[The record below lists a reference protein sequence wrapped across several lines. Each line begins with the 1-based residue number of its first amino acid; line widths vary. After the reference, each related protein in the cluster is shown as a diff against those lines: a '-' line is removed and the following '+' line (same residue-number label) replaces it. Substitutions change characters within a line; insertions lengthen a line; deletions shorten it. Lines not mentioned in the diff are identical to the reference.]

1 MQDGA
6 LHADASR
13 ENLDH
18 PDGLL
23 QNQQGTELIHQVDS
37 PKKGKLNFNIKL
49 GKRSLGT
56 KACVIQ
62 NKLSGSGSHKSQRD
76 PQLANTSRGNQDL
89 PNGLLRK
96 QQSTEGIPHID
107 LPQQGK
113 LNFKI
118 KLGNRSLGT
127 KTCVIPSPVHEDE
140 LSGAGSDK
148 SQRDAE

>member
-56 KACVIQ
+56 KTCVIQ
-62 NKLSGSGSHKSQRD
+62 NQLPGSGSHKSQRD
-76 PQLANTSRGNQDL
+76 AQLENTSWGNRDH

-96 QQSTEGIPHID
+96 QQSTEGIPHVD

-118 KLGNRSLGT
+118 KLGNKSLRT
-127 KTCVIPSPVHEDE
+127 KTCVIPSPVHEDD
-140 LSGAGSDK
+140 LSGAGSH
-148 SQRDAE
+148 